1 MWKNEKDRELAS
13 KEMAQKFKE
22 VFERTLLDKDIEALE
37 TIIEQLKQI
46 KQVWEFGPVL
56 RSLGKE
62 VLSQTCNK
70 IQKEVQNKK
79 GKN

>member
-1 MWKNEKDRELAS
+1 MWKNEKDRELAL

-46 KQVWEFGPVL
+46 KQVWEFVQVL

-62 VLSQTCNK
+62 CLSQTFNK
-70 IQKEVQNKK
+70 TQKEVQNKK